1 MFLYVLFL
9 YYVISASNEVTGIDI
24 EIRPWLYDLEI
35 NTLILHGFQNNK
47 ITTYKHYVLYPS
59 ISNTGLQAVA
69 LGCEDNPLLHE
80 NIAIATFGMETKVVM
95 YLTKDYEGLIAK
107 IGI

>member
-1 MFLYVLFL
+1 
-9 YYVISASNEVTGIDI
+9 
-24 EIRPWLYDLEI
+24 
-35 NTLILHGFQNNK
+35 
-47 ITTYKHYVLYPS
+47 
-59 ISNTGLQAVA
+59 LQAVA